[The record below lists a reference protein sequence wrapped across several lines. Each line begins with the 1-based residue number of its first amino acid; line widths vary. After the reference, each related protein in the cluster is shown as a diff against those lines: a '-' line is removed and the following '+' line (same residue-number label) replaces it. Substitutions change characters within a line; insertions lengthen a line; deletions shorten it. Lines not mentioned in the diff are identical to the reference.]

1 MKIWEF
7 TKVKDTKIEINRWLS
22 DTMGLMNGGCV
33 YSTLFRYTCKG
44 PKDCEIILSMFPQ
57 ENYHTLTYITF
68 YMKDVPGSSAQ
79 ASKFL
84 SDREINILNSVSLNG
99 ISDTVIIWKLMA
111 DLSFAGEADL
121 LLEDL
126 EKRKAADD
134 PSVSLI
140 DHISITPAEIG
151 RMFRVD
157 SRFHTK
163 EEVKRAEPC
172 TFEDGTFDLAPA
184 YENILKNAD
193 GRDVML
199 VADAESWVLSIIF
212 FKPDTHLINLVFE
225 VPDNPGSLQQIFD
238 ILAQRNLNLISVFS
252 KVKICYQR
260 MIIELVADV
269 GQSNTS
275 ANELREFL
283 PNELENLNGI
293 FTLEKLEEL
302 S

>member
-1 MKIWEF
+1 MKFWEF
-7 TKVKDTKIEINRWLS
+7 TKVKNTKIEIDRWLS

-33 YSTLFRYTCKG
+33 YSTLFKHTGGG
-44 PKDCEIILSMFPQ
+44 PKDFEIILSMFPQ

-121 LLEDL
+121 LLEEL
-126 EKRKAADD
+126 EKRKTAED
-134 PSVSLI
+134 PSVSFI
-140 DHISITPAEIG
+140 DHILITPAEIG
-151 RMFRVD
+151 RMFRSD
-157 SRFHTK
+157 PEYHTK
-163 EEVKRAEPC
+163 EEIKRAEPC
-172 TFEDGTFDLAPA
+172 TFEDGTFDIAPG
-184 YENILKNAD
+184 YGDILKNAN

-199 VADAESWVLSIIF
+199 VSDAESWVLSIIF
-212 FKPDTHLINLVFE
+212 FKPDTHLVNLVFE
-225 VPDNPGSLQQIFD
+225 VPDNPGALQQIFD
-238 ILAQRNLNLISVFS
+238 LLARKNLNLISVFS

-260 MIIELVADV
+260 MMVELVADV
-269 GQSNTS
+269 GHSDTS
-275 ANELREFL
+275 AQKLRDVL
-283 PNELENLNGI
+283 PKELEKLNGI
-293 FTLEKLEEL
+293 FTLEKLNEL

>member
-1 MKIWEF
+1 MKFWEF
-7 TKVKDTKIEINRWLS
+7 TKVKGTKIEIDRWLS
-22 DTMGLMNGGCV
+22 DTMGLMNGGCF
-33 YSTLFRYTCKG
+33 YSTLFRYTGEG
-44 PKDCEIILSMFPQ
+44 PKDFEIILSMFPQ

-121 LLEDL
+121 LLEEL
-126 EKRKAADD
+126 ERRKAAED
-134 PSVSLI
+134 PSVSFI

-151 RMFRVD
+151 RMFRAD
-157 SRFHTK
+157 PEYHTK
-163 EEVKRAEPC
+163 EEIKRAEPR
-172 TFEDGTFDLAPA
+172 TFEDGTFDLAPGYGDIFSDA
-184 YENILKNAD
+184 N

-212 FKPDTHLINLVFE
+212 FKPNTHLVNLVFE
-225 VPDNPGSLQQIFD
+225 VPDNPGALQQIFD
-238 ILAQRNLNLISVFS
+238 LLAQKDLNLISVFS

-260 MIIELVADV
+260 MIVELVADV
-269 GQSNTS
+269 GHSNTS
-275 ANELREFL
+275 AQGLREIL
-283 PNELENLNGI
+283 PKELEKLNGI
-293 FTLEKLEEL
+293 FTLERLNEL